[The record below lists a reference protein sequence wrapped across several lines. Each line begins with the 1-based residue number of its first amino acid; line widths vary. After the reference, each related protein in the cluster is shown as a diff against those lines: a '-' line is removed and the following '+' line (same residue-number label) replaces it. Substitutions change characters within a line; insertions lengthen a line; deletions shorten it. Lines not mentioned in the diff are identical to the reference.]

1 MRVSEYKGY
10 RLSSAMSAYN
20 FYKRSTGHSL
30 QGDITKITAA
40 NPVLNKLSKLGESD
54 DANLTEKEIKLLE
67 EIDFFGIISEMYCA
81 FRKAGDPS
89 VRNMSTEELLD
100 HDEIGIEDQEELA
113 VAVTKILGG
122 SESSK
127 K

>member
-1 MRVSEYKGY
+1 MRVSEYKGR

-81 FRKAGDPS
+81 FRKAGDTS